1 MKLAL
6 IGGGMVGRC
15 YGQAFAT
22 SGVTLCGIW
31 DAQASQDLHAFA
43 RQHGTRLHATAGEWL
58 GEADVVIC
66 AVFGSAALDVATAAL
81 PHLRSGAL
89 YIDMTTADPDDMR
102 RAQALAS
109 QGGHHFVDVAITGAV
124 NLRGAQTPLL
134 CAGDHAPQV
143 AELFRSLDA
152 PIQVVGTQA
161 GDAAS
166 LKLLRSIFTKGLE
179 ALSVE
184 CLLTAERQ
192 GLRPQLHDILDD
204 IDNTCLKV
212 LMESMV
218 QTHIEHSAR
227 RQKEVAEAQRQM
239 QQVGIRPLVLPAV
252 EALFHRTAQRQTE
265 TPFKGQ
271 GIEAA
276 LAWLDAS
283 AR

>member
-22 SGVTLCGIW
+22 QGLTLCGIW
-31 DAQASQDLHAFA
+31 DAVPNDDLRAFA
-43 RQHGTRLHATAGEWL
+43 QQHGTPLHTGAGAWL
-58 GEADVVIC
+58 GEADVVLS
-66 AVFGSAALDVATAAL
+66 AVFGSAALAVATAAL
-81 PHLRSGAL
+81 PHLRAGAL

-102 RAQALAS
+102 RAQALAQRS
-109 QGGHHFVDVAITGAV
+109 GHHFVDVAITGAV
-124 NLRGAQTPLL
+124 NLHGAKTPLL
-134 CAGDHAPQV
+134 CAGEQAPEV
-143 AELFRSLDA
+143 AALFRSVGA
-152 PIQVVGTQA
+152 PIQEVGAQP

-192 GLRPQLHDILDD
+192 GLRAQLHEILGD
-204 IDNTCLKV
+204 IDNTSLKV

-218 QTHIEHSAR
+218 QTHIEHAAR

-239 QQVGIRPLVLPAV
+239 QQVGIRPVVLPAV
-252 EALFHRTAQRQTE
+252 EALFQRTANRQNQ
-265 TPFKGQ
+265 TPFKGK

-276 LAWLDAS
+276 LEWLDAS
-283 AR
+283 AQ

>member
-1 MKLAL
+1 MQ
-6 IGGGMVGRC
+6 V
-15 YGQAFAT
+15 
-22 SGVTLCGIW
+22 
-31 DAQASQDLHAFA
+31 
-43 RQHGTRLHATAGEWL
+43 
-58 GEADVVIC
+58 
-66 AVFGSAALDVATAAL
+66 AVYAHRANL
-81 PHLRSGAL
+81 PH
-89 YIDMTTADPDDMR
+89 TT
-102 RAQALAS
+102 
-109 QGGHHFVDVAITGAV
+109 HT
-124 NLRGAQTPLL
+124 AQTRTAQQLKQYRFQL
-134 CAGDHAPQV
+134 I
-143 AELFRSLDA
+143 
-152 PIQVVGTQA
+152 IQVVGTQP

-192 GLRPQLHDILDD
+192 GLRAQLHDILGD
-204 IDNTCLKV
+204 IDQTSLKL

-252 EALFHRTAQRQTE
+252 EALFQRTATRQAH

-276 LAWLDAS
+276 LEWLDAS
-283 AR
+283 AH

>member
-15 YGQAFAT
+15 YGQAFA
-22 SGVTLCGIW
+22 SQGMALCGIW
-31 DAQASQDLHAFA
+31 DAQTGQDLQAFA
-43 RQHGTRLHATAGEWL
+43 QQHGTRLHAAAGDWL
-58 GEADVVIC
+58 GEADVVLS
-66 AVFGSAALDVATAAL
+66 AVFGTAAFDVASTAL
-81 PHLRSGAL
+81 PHLRAGTL
-89 YIDMTTADPDDMR
+89 YIDMTTADPEDMR
-102 RAQALAS
+102 RAQTLAS
-109 QGGHHFVDVAITGAV
+109 QSGHHFVDVAITGAV

-134 CAGDHAPQV
+134 CAGEQAPQV
-143 AELFRSLDA
+143 AELFRSLGA
-152 PIQVVGTQA
+152 PIQVVGTRP

-192 GLRPQLHDILDD
+192 GLRQQLHDILLD
-204 IDNTCLKV
+204 IDQGKLQT

-239 QQVGIRPLVLPAV
+239 EQAGIRPLVLPAV
-252 EALFHRTAQRQTE
+252 EALFRRTALRQAQS
-265 TPFKGQ
+265 PFKGQ
-271 GIEAA
+271 GMEAA
-276 LAWLDAS
+276 LEWLDAS
-283 AR
+283 AH

>member
-15 YGQAFAT
+15 YGQAFA
-22 SGVTLCGIW
+22 SQGMALCGIW
-31 DAQASQDLHAFA
+31 DAQPSQDLQAFA
-43 RQHGTRLHATAGEWL
+43 QQHGTRLHATAGDWL
-58 GEADVVIC
+58 GEADVVLS
-66 AVFGSAALDVATAAL
+66 AVFGTAALDVASTAL
-81 PHLRSGAL
+81 PHLRAGTL
-89 YIDMTTADPDDMR
+89 YIDMTTADPEDMR

-109 QGGHHFVDVAITGAV
+109 QSGHHFVDVAITGAV

-134 CAGDHAPQV
+134 CAGEQAPQV
-143 AELFRSLDA
+143 AELFRSLGA
-152 PIQVVGTQA
+152 PIQVVGTRP

-192 GLRPQLHDILDD
+192 GLRQQLHDILLD
-204 IDNTCLKV
+204 IDQGKLQT

-239 QQVGIRPLVLPAV
+239 EQAGIRPLVLPAV
-252 EALFHRTAQRQTE
+252 EALFQRTALRQAQS
-265 TPFKGQ
+265 PFKGQ
-271 GIEAA
+271 GMEAA
-276 LAWLDAS
+276 LEWLDAS
-283 AR
+283 AH

>member
-15 YGQAFAT
+15 YGGAFAAQ
-22 SGVTLCGIW
+22 GMALCGIW
-31 DAQASQDLHAFA
+31 DAQATEALTRFAHSHGTSLHA
-43 RQHGTRLHATAGEWL
+43 RAGRWL
-58 GEADVVIC
+58 SEADMVIS
-66 AVFGSAALDVATAAL
+66 AVFGTAALDVASAAL
-81 PHLRSGAL
+81 PHLRPGAL
-89 YIDMTTADPDDMR
+89 YIDMTTADPEDMR
-102 RAQALAS
+102 RAQVIATQA
-109 QGGHHFVDVAITGAV
+109 GPHFVDVAITGAV
-124 NLRGAQTPLL
+124 NLHGTKTPLL
-134 CAGDHAPQV
+134 CAGEHAPQV
-143 AELFRSLDA
+143 AELFRALGA

-184 CLLTAERQ
+184 CLLTAQRQ
-192 GLRPQLHDILDD
+192 GLRQQLHDILSD
-204 IDNTCLKV
+204 IDQGHLQT

-239 QQVGIRPLVLPAV
+239 RQVGLSPLVLPAV
-252 EALFHRTAQRQTE
+252 EALFQRTATRQTR
-265 TPFKGQ
+265 TPYKGQ
-271 GIEAA
+271 GIEDA
-276 LAWLDAS
+276 LEWLNES

>member
-15 YGQAFAT
+15 YGQAFAAQ
-22 SGVTLCGIW
+22 GVALCGIW
-31 DAQASQDLHAFA
+31 DAQPSDDLRAFA
-43 RQHGTRLHATAGEWL
+43 QQHGTPLHTGVGDWL
-58 GEADVVIC
+58 GEAEVVIS
-66 AVFGSAALDVATAAL
+66 AVFGSAALDVATAAM
-81 PHLRSGAL
+81 PHLRTGAL
-89 YIDMTTADPDDMR
+89 YIDMTTADPEDMR

-109 QGGHHFVDVAITGAV
+109 QAGHHFIDVAITGAV
-124 NLRGAQTPLL
+124 NLHGARTPLL
-134 CAGDHAPQV
+134 CAGTHAPQV
-143 AELFRSLDA
+143 AELFRTLGA
-152 PIQVVGTQA
+152 PIQVVGTQP

-192 GLRPQLHDILDD
+192 GLRAQLHDILGD
-204 IDNTCLKV
+204 IDQTSLKL

-252 EALFHRTAQRQTE
+252 EALFQRTAERQAH

-271 GIEAA
+271 GIDAA
-276 LAWLDAS
+276 LEWLDAS

>member
-15 YGQAFAT
+15 YGEAFAAQGVAL
-22 SGVTLCGIW
+22 SGVWDSQPTDTLHTF
-31 DAQASQDLHAFA
+31 AQ
-43 RQHGTRLHATAGEWL
+43 QHGTPVHTTAGGWL
-58 GEADVVIC
+58 SEADVVLS
-66 AVFGSAALDVATAAL
+66 AVFGTAALDVASAAL
-81 PHLRSGAL
+81 PHLRAGTL
-89 YIDMTTADPDDMR
+89 YIDMTTADPEDMR

-109 QGGHHFVDVAITGAV
+109 GTGVPFVDVAITGAV
-124 NLRGAQTPLL
+124 NLHGAKTPLL
-134 CAGDHAPQV
+134 CAGGQAPTV
-143 AELFRSLDA
+143 ADLFRTLGA
-152 PIQVVGTQA
+152 PTQVVGTQP

-192 GLRPQLHDILDD
+192 GLRTKLHDILAD
-204 IDNTCLKV
+204 IDQTDLKR

-218 QTHIEHSAR
+218 QTHIEHAAR

-252 EALFHRTAQRQTE
+252 EALFQRTAARQAQ
-265 TPFKGQ
+265 TPFRGE

-276 LAWLDAS
+276 LAWLTES
-283 AR
+283 TR

>member
-15 YGQAFAT
+15 YGQAFAAN
-22 SGVTLCGIW
+22 GVTLCGIW
-31 DAQASQDLHAFA
+31 DAQPSQDLQAFA
-43 RQHGTRLHATAGEWL
+43 HQHGTRLHAAAGDWL
-58 GEADVVIC
+58 GEADVVLS
-66 AVFGSAALDVATAAL
+66 AVFGTAALDVATAAL
-81 PHLRSGAL
+81 PHLRAGAL
-89 YIDMTTADPDDMR
+89 YIDMTTADPEDMR

-109 QGGHHFVDVAITGAV
+109 QAGQHFVDVAITGAV

-134 CAGDHAPQV
+134 CAGEQAPQV
-143 AELFRSLDA
+143 AELFRSLGA
-152 PIQVVGTQA
+152 PIQVVGTQP

-192 GLRPQLHDILDD
+192 GLRPQLHDILGD
-204 IDNTCLKV
+204 IDNTNLKV

-239 QQVGIRPLVLPAV
+239 EQAGIHPLVLPAV
-252 EALFHRTAQRQTE
+252 EALFQRTAQRQTE